1 MPGRRAPT
9 PCAPPAQV
17 HVMIEACLRRCL
29 TKQQTQALLSQRF
42 GVQPAFSGLGE
53 WASQR
58 PGRGLRSANRGY
70 RVCQRRGK
78 RFTGGD

>member
-1 MPGRRAPT
+1 
-9 PCAPPAQV
+9 
-17 HVMIEACLRRCL
+17 MIEACLRRCL

-70 RVCQRRGK
+70 
-78 RFTGGD
+78 